1 MNDGYI
7 RRSDL
12 MAALNACAQME
23 ECDNA
28 AVLAEVLSSLA
39 SDPKAVRVPEALR
52 TAVEK
57 LIGVYEAQ
65 QARIAALQ
73 DRWEEQIPFL
83 GQF

>member
-1 MNDGYI
+1 MTDDYI

-12 MAALNACAQME
+12 MAALNACAKME

-28 AVLAEVLSSLA
+28 AALAKVLSSLA
-39 SDPKAVRVPEALR
+39 SDPKAVRVPDALR
-52 TAVEK
+52 PAVEE
-57 LIGVYEAQ
+57 LIEVYEAQ

-73 DRWEEQIPFL
+73 DRREEQIPFW

>member
-1 MNDGYI
+1 MTDDYI

-28 AVLAEVLSSLA
+28 AVLARALSSLA
-39 SDPKAVRVPEALR
+39 IDPRAVRVPDALR
-52 TAVEK
+52 PAVEE

-73 DRWEEQIPFL
+73 DRQEEQAPFL

>member
-12 MAALNACAQME
+12 MAA
-23 ECDNA
+23 
-28 AVLAEVLSSLA
+28 
-39 SDPKAVRVPEALR
+39 RVPDALR
-52 TAVEK
+52 PAVEE

-73 DRWEEQIPFL
+73 NRREEPVPFL